1 MDGWIDRTILRESR
15 VEASTEGGSAA
26 QISIPPLRR
35 LARDHL
41 FREHLLKPRSEKL
54 EGSSI
59 EVGFFVLGSTGGG
72 LLPFRKFYGG
82 SETGGGGQ
90 GSRE

>member
-1 MDGWIDRTILRESR
+1 
-15 VEASTEGGSAA
+15 
-26 QISIPPLRR
+26 
-35 LARDHL
+35 L

-82 SETGGGGQ
+82 KRNREGGIWVVRSVTITRIGLRDVRRKGD
-90 GSRE
+90 GVA